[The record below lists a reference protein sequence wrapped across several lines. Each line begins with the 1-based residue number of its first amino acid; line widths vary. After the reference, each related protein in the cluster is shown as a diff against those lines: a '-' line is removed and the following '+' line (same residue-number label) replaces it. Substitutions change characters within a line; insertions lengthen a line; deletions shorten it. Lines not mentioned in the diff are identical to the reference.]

1 MHSHIIKLLIKR
13 FIVQLDKENECFYLK
28 LMYKDISSY
37 LIDFYFLSIII
48 EFGGNNQNFKY
59 GTTQNPSCYS

>member
-1 MHSHIIKLLIKR
+1 
-13 FIVQLDKENECFYLK
+13 
-28 LMYKDISSY
+28 MYKDISSY